1 MLVKGDYSL
10 KQNIFQWKYLNCLS
24 QGVIN
29 FSDDRLHDSSQYLV
43 TWIYGSSNAY
53 DFDQLFLSIIN
64 RSDDLIIYPQLLV
77 KAGRSLF
84 LWFWINTKGPEISVG
99 CCSLVDFMKC

>member
-29 FSDDRLHDSSQYLV
+29 FSDDCLHDSSQYLV

-53 DFDQLFLSIIN
+53 DFD
-64 RSDDLIIYPQLLV
+64 
-77 KAGRSLF
+77 
-84 LWFWINTKGPEISVG
+84 
-99 CCSLVDFMKC
+99 